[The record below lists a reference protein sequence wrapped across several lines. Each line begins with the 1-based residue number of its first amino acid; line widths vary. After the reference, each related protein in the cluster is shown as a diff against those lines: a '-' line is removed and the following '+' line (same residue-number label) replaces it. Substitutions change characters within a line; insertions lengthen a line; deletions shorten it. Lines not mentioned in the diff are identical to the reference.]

1 MTGLLIQLGA
11 SLAAILA
18 AFWLARHLRL
28 GGDLRIRS
36 EAEARAL
43 ADNAI
48 CGFEAIDLAIDRAG
62 IGALLR
68 DAGGQVLLL
77 RRHGAHFA
85 SRLLDSHA
93 GIRLDRNFL
102 TLATNDRHFGEVTL
116 DLGPQA
122 QVWAASLRRLSGHG
136 DQI

>member
-1 MTGLLIQLGA
+1 VTGLLIQLGA